1 MNLVRKRKSS
11 SLKGGPDKYIRTE
24 KPQSTRPPASYN
36 ASSPLTTEASGI
48 VTTSKEERG
57 LEVHGT
63 SSPWRRSPRF
73 KSQGLLGQVHSADL
87 VAEGQVENEEE
98 AVQCSPAHCPPQTE
112 EDTDTDLVITMDERH
127 GGGRKG
133 SRKKGG
139 VKRKKRAADGEV
151 GYREQEGAGPEVEI
165 DRELD
170 RELENKSR
178 QHNLTTANVRNIIH
192 EVITNEHVVAMM
204 KAAINETEAVPVFE
218 PKMTRSKF
226 KEVVEK
232 GVVIPT
238 WNISPIKNAQQFVDI
253 QLAEEDSSDEEYCP
267 DEEEEDETAEDTF
280 QESDMESTASSP
292 RGTRGGFHRKINTE
306 WDDDRSCSPMQ
317 VNRSRSRHLR
327 VEVVPMGPPPPPQP
341 SSSSGP
347 QGFYTTRT
355 PPEFSFLEKLHAV
368 EEELAIGP
376 VCLEPYQP
384 PLADGLMAC
393 RTRSKRPLRDVPMGQ
408 LEAELRAPDITPDMY
423 GCGSAPEDPEW
434 THWLQGIM
442 TSNMYNDEEGD
453 DDDDDPEYNFLAEI
467 DEPDVEDY
475 RNDRAVRITKKE
487 VNQLMEELF
496 ETFQDEMT
504 AQEQDGEGHEEE
516 EEREEE
522 APSLGTPALE
532 TPIFNTLPDILLEE
546 PMAEMTAGCYCT
558 VKEQLDA
565 IRRRRALLESQ
576 GLLVPSSLIPK
587 PREPPPPF
595 TPTLSHQQGLQLQQQ
610 VQQHVQLLTQVHMLT
625 SPVAALQSEA
635 AATKQFLMELQ
646 MFAQRGELTRGP
658 VEPGFTSVFR
668 ACNLEAALS
677 LLEELRLSPIPY
689 QEAPNKPRTCR
700 RVRKHPSMPPQ
711 LAWLFATRPVFLYP
725 ELLPHVSLDPAL
737 HSARSVSMFTA
748 GEDCLIVLG
757 LRNLGETLQPK
768 ELLCHY
774 LLRAKRVSQLRDHIV
789 EMCKPTHPNNVIK
802 AYRLQKVVH
811 PMPVA
816 CDPVKPGDLRPSVE
830 REERAMP
837 GWLRR
842 SLPYIYEAI
851 RELNSSP
858 DTEAMSA
865 CQSKKAPLVTLL
877 FRSSRTLDY
886 SFPPGTRYPPQLPD
900 SLSFQRC
907 GFRRWHRPPPC
918 DLSLSLAVSH
928 SATQSLGSGTTRS
941 ESKSNSQTGAVIQQC
956 MAHQKLQPIQP
967 ATSKPPSLQHPTK
980 PHLKR
985 PLRPQPSQKPLQVIL
1000 NLPAPVAAAV
1010 LCPAPSTR
1018 VLASRLSH
1026 SAPLAKDLVTRKCS
1040 MFANLRRLPRLL
1052 PAPPPNNKNPP
1063 QTNLNTVT
1071 PNSGANHLLLP
1082 HMSSR
1087 TASTIT
1093 ETQTSVSTMT
1103 PIEQFKNK
1111 SSRTSRRVTEKR
1123 KSSLK
1128 SEGQPQPSASPEP
1141 PALDQALTPDDYVT
1155 VIMEKE
1161 EVVKEEG
1168 GDEEDEREEK
1178 DDCGREDGDGGDFGM
1193 PLLALSE
1200 SSASPTGSVDSV
1212 NPTEESEEGQEITLT
1227 LSPGPSD
1234 MGDGGWEGE
1243 EGRENRDQE
1252 IEEVLSPASEESMLS
1267 VPELQETMEK
1277 LSWLASGGRSD
1288 DSEEGERSGTPSG
1301 CHSSSPNPSSSR
1313 DEQHHTGE
1321 VGSKGRSKSPPI
1333 LYDDDDLLDSDPLRE
1348 KKEIAFAQNY
1358 LNRVCHALQEVP
1370 GRVEEFLEVLY
1381 EFEQDGDEHTS
1392 VELFTR
1398 LKHVLNE
1405 WPELLRDFAAFLH
1418 PEQAQECGLLAEQ
1431 QAFERSR
1438 RFLRQLELSFGE
1450 NSSHYRKIVSI
1461 LQGGPTLSPAG
1472 IKEVKAQIANLLRGH
1487 SRLQGEF
1494 WVFFNELHLRP
1505 SLQCQTENRGC
1516 GDVTNT
1522 NSTSQKSSAANKPK
1536 RCQGTKT
1543 PKATQVREDEA
1554 DKEKEG
1560 DHYVLSEHSV
1570 CAKNISL
1577 TPSGEKVIL
1586 WTREADRA
1594 ILTACQQKGA
1604 KKITFQAV
1612 SAQLGNK
1619 TANEVCDRF
1628 QDLMR
1633 LFRSSTQ
1640 RVCSDEEVSDTE
1652 QPTSSREPDP
1662 D

>member
-1 MNLVRKRKSS
+1 MMNLVRKRNSS
-11 SLKGGPDKYIRTE
+11 SLKGGPDKSIRTE
-24 KPQSTRPPASYN
+24 KPQSIRPPASHN
-36 ASSPLTTEASGI
+36 ASSPLTTEASDI

-63 SSPWRRSPRF
+63 LSPWRRSPRF
-73 KSQGLLGQVHSADL
+73 KSQSLLGQGPSVDLL
-87 VAEGQVENEEE
+87 VAEGSQGQVANKEE
-98 AVQCSPAHCPPQTE
+98 AVQCSPAQCPPQTE
-112 EDTDTDLVITMDERH
+112 EDTDTDLVITMDEMH
-127 GGGRKG
+127 GGGHKG

-139 VKRKKRAADGEV
+139 VKRKKRAADREV
-151 GYREQEGAGPEVEI
+151 GERQQEVAGPEVEI

-238 WNISPIKNAQQFVDI
+238 WNMSPIKKVNKEKAPQFVDI

-292 RGTRGGFHRKINTE
+292 RGIRGGFHRKIHTE
-306 WDDDRSCSPMQ
+306 MDDDRSCSPMQ
-317 VNRSRSRHLR
+317 VNHSRSRHLK

-347 QGFYTTRT
+347 QGFYTTRA

-368 EEELAIGP
+368 EEELAIGT

-408 LEAELRAPDITPDMY
+408 LEAELCAPDITPDMY
-423 GCGSAPEDPEW
+423 GCDSAPEDPEW

-442 TSNMYNDEEGD
+442 TSDMYNDEEGD

-496 ETFQDEMT
+496 ETFQDELT

-522 APSLGTPALE
+522 APALGTP
-532 TPIFNTLPDILLEE
+532 TFNTPPDIPLED
-546 PMAEMTAGCYCT
+546 PMPEVTAGRYRT

-576 GLLVPSSLIPK
+576 GLLVPRALITK

-595 TPTLSHQQGLQLQQQ
+595 TPTLSHHQRLQLEQQ

-635 AATKQFLMELQ
+635 ATTKQFLMELQ
-646 MFAQRGELTRGP
+646 MFAQRGELTQGP
-658 VEPGFTSVFR
+658 VETCFTSVFR
-668 ACNLEAALS
+668 ACNLQGALS

-689 QEAPNKPRTCR
+689 QEAPNEPRTCR

-774 LLRAKRVSQLRDHIV
+774 LLRAKRVSQLRDHIM
-789 EMCKPTHPNNVIK
+789 EKCKHTHPNNVIK
-802 AYRLQKVVH
+802 AYQLQKVVL

-816 CDPVKPGDLRPSVE
+816 CDRVKPGDLRPSVE

-865 CQSKKAPLVTLL
+865 CQSKKAPLVSLL
-877 FRSSRTLDY
+877 FSSSRTLDY
-886 SFPPGTRYPPQLPD
+886 SFPLGTRYPPQLPD

-928 SATQSLGSGTTRS
+928 NATQSLGSGTTCS
-941 ESKSNSQTGAVIQQC
+941 ENNSQTGAVIQQC
-956 MAHQKLQPIQP
+956 MAHHKLRPIQP

-985 PLRPQPSQKPLQVIL
+985 PLKPQPKPSQKPLHVIL
-1000 NLPAPVAAAV
+1000 NLPAPVPAAV
-1010 LCPAPSTR
+1010 LCPAPSAR

-1026 SAPLAKDLVTRKCS
+1026 FAPLAKDLVARKFS
-1040 MFANLRRLPRLL
+1040 TFANLRRLPRLL
-1052 PAPPPNNKNPP
+1052 PAPPPNKIPP
-1063 QTNLNTVT
+1063 QTNLNTVAPT
-1071 PNSGANHLLLP
+1071 SGANLLLP

-1087 TASTIT
+1087 TASTVT
-1093 ETQTSVSTMT
+1093 ETQTSVSTTT
-1103 PIEQFKNK
+1103 PIEQFKKK
-1111 SSRTSRRVTEKR
+1111 SSRMSRRRVTKKP

-1128 SEGQPQPSASPEP
+1128 SEGKPQPSASTEP
-1141 PALDQALTPDDYVT
+1141 PALDQALTPYDYVT
-1155 VIMEKE
+1155 AVME
-1161 EVVKEEG
+1161 EEG
-1168 GDEEDEREEK
+1168 VDE
-1178 DDCGREDGDGGDFGM
+1178 DGGDYDM

-1200 SSASPTGSVDSV
+1200 SSASPPGSVDPV
-1212 NPTEESEEGQEITLT
+1212 DPAEESEGQAITLN

-1234 MGDGGWEGE
+1234 MGDGEWEGE
-1243 EGRENRDQE
+1243 EGRGDRDQE
-1252 IEEVLSPASEESMLS
+1252 VEEVMSPASEESTLS

-1277 LSWLASGGRSD
+1277 LSWLASGGRSED
-1288 DSEEGERSGTPSG
+1288 LEEGEQSGTSSE
-1301 CHSSSPNPSSSR
+1301 CHSSSPNPPSSR
-1313 DEQHHTGE
+1313 HEQHHTGV
-1321 VGSKGRSKSPPI
+1321 VGSKGLSKSLPI
-1333 LYDDDDLLDSDPLRE
+1333 IYDHDNLLDSDPLRE
-1348 KKEIAFAQNY
+1348 KKEIGFAQHY

-1381 EFEQDGDEHTS
+1381 EFEQDGDGHTS
-1392 VELFTR
+1392 VELFMR
-1398 LKHVLNE
+1398 LKPVLNE

-1418 PEQAQECGLLAEQ
+1418 PEQAQECGLLSEQ

-1438 RFLRQLELSFGE
+1438 HFLRQLELSFGE
-1450 NSSHYRKIVSI
+1450 NSSHYRKIVSV

-1487 SRLQGEF
+1487 THLQGEF

-1505 SLQCQTENRGC
+1505 SLQCQTENRGR

-1522 NSTSQKSSAANKPK
+1522 ISTSQKSSAANKPK

-1543 PKATQVREDEA
+1543 PKATQVK
-1554 DKEKEG
+1554 DKEV
-1560 DHYVLSEHSV
+1560 DHYTHPESSV

-1604 KKITFQAV
+1604 NKITFEAV

-1619 TANEVCDRF
+1619 TANEVCARF

-1633 LFRSSTQ
+1633 LFRSSTE
-1640 RVCSDEEVSDTE
+1640 RVYSDEEVSDTE
-1652 QPTSSREPDP
+1652 PTSSREPDP

>member
-1 MNLVRKRKSS
+1 MMNLVRKRNSS
-11 SLKGGPDKYIRTE
+11 SLKGGPAKSIRTE
-24 KPQSTRPPASYN
+24 KPQSVRQPASHN

-73 KSQGLLGQVHSADL
+73 KSQSLLGQVPSADL
-87 VAEGQVENEEE
+87 LVAEGSPGQVENEEE
-98 AVQCSPAHCPPQTE
+98 AVQCSPAQCPPQTE

-127 GGGRKG
+127 GGGYKG

-139 VKRKKRAADGEV
+139 VKRKKRAADRELGE
-151 GYREQEGAGPEVEI
+151 RQQEGAGPEVEI

-204 KAAINETEAVPVFE
+204 KAAINETEAMPVFE

-238 WNISPIKNAQQFVDI
+238 WNISPIKKVNKEKAPQFVDI

-292 RGTRGGFHRKINTE
+292 RGTRGGFHRKIHTE

-317 VNRSRSRHLR
+317 VNHSRSRHLK

-347 QGFYTTRT
+347 HGFYTTRA

-408 LEAELRAPDITPDMY
+408 LEAELCAPDITPDMY
-423 GCGSAPEDPEW
+423 GCDSAPEDPEW

-442 TSNMYNDEEGD
+442 TSDMYNDEEGD

-496 ETFQDEMT
+496 ETFQDELT

-522 APSLGTPALE
+522 APALGTP
-532 TPIFNTLPDILLEE
+532 TFNTPPDIPLED
-546 PMAEMTAGCYCT
+546 PMAEVTAGRYRT
-558 VKEQLDA
+558 VKQQLEA

-576 GLLVPSSLIPK
+576 GLLVPRALITK

-595 TPTLSHQQGLQLQQQ
+595 TPTLSHHQRLQLQQQ

-635 AATKQFLMELQ
+635 ATTKQFLMELQ
-646 MFAQRGELTRGP
+646 MFAQRGELTQGP

-668 ACNLEAALS
+668 ACNLQGALS

-689 QEAPNKPRTCR
+689 QEAPNEPRTCR

-774 LLRAKRVSQLRDHIV
+774 LLRAKRVSQLRDHIM
-789 EMCKPTHPNNVIK
+789 EKCKHTHPNNVIK
-802 AYRLQKVVH
+802 AYQLQKVVL

-816 CDPVKPGDLRPSVE
+816 CERVEPGDLRPSVE

-877 FRSSRTLDY
+877 FSSSRTLDY

-928 SATQSLGSGTTRS
+928 NATQSLGSGTTCS
-941 ESKSNSQTGAVIQQC
+941 ENNSQTGAVIQQC
-956 MAHQKLQPIQP
+956 MAHHKLRPIQP
-967 ATSKPPSLQHPTK
+967 ATFKPPSLQHPTK

-985 PLRPQPSQKPLQVIL
+985 PLKPQHKPSQKPLHVIL
-1000 NLPAPVAAAV
+1000 NLPAPVPATV
-1010 LCPAPSTR
+1010 LCPAPSAR

-1026 SAPLAKDLVTRKCS
+1026 FAPLAKDLVARKFS
-1040 MFANLRRLPRLL
+1040 TFANLRRLPRLL

-1063 QTNLNTVT
+1063 QTNLNTVA
-1071 PNSGANHLLLP
+1071 PNSGANLLLLP

-1087 TASTIT
+1087 TASTVT
-1093 ETQTSVSTMT
+1093 ETQTSVSTTT
-1103 PIEQFKNK
+1103 PIEQFKKK
-1111 SSRTSRRVTEKR
+1111 SSRTSRRRVTKKP

-1128 SEGQPQPSASPEP
+1128 SERKPQPSASTEP
-1141 PALDQALTPDDYVT
+1141 PALDQALTPYDYVT
-1155 VIMEKE
+1155 VVME
-1161 EVVKEEG
+1161 EEG
-1168 GDEEDEREEK
+1168 VDERDE
-1178 DDCGREDGDGGDFGM
+1178 DGGDFDM

-1200 SSASPTGSVDSV
+1200 SSASPPGSVD
-1212 NPTEESEEGQEITLT
+1212 PAEESEEGQEITLN

-1234 MGDGGWEGE
+1234 MGD
-1243 EGRENRDQE
+1243 RNQE
-1252 IEEVLSPASEESMLS
+1252 VEEVMSPASEESTLS

-1277 LSWLASGGRSD
+1277 LSWLASGGRSED
-1288 DSEEGERSGTPSG
+1288 LEEGERSGTPSE
-1301 CHSSSPNPSSSR
+1301 CHSSSPNPPSSR
-1313 DEQHHTGE
+1313 HEQRHTGE
-1321 VGSKGRSKSPPI
+1321 VGSKGISKSPPI
-1333 LYDDDDLLDSDPLRE
+1333 VYDDDLLDSDPLRE

-1398 LKHVLNE
+1398 LKPVLNE

-1418 PEQAQECGLLAEQ
+1418 PEQAQECGLLSEQ

-1438 RFLRQLELSFGE
+1438 HFLRQLELSFGE
-1450 NSSHYRKIVSI
+1450 NSSHYRKIVSV
-1461 LQGGPTLSPAG
+1461 LRGPTLSPAG
-1472 IKEVKAQIANLLRGH
+1472 IKEVKSQIANLLRGH
-1487 SRLQGEF
+1487 THLQGEF

-1505 SLQCQTENRGC
+1505 SLQCQTENRGR

-1536 RCQGTKT
+1536 RCKGT
-1543 PKATQVREDEA
+1543 KATQVKA
-1554 DKEKEG
+1554 KEG
-1560 DHYVLSEHSV
+1560 DRYTHPEPSV

-1604 KKITFQAV
+1604 NKITFEAV

-1619 TANEVCDRF
+1619 TANEVCVRF

-1633 LFRSSTQ
+1633 LFLSSTE
-1640 RVCSDEEVSDTE
+1640 RVYSDEEVSDTE
-1652 QPTSSREPDP
+1652 PTSSREPDP

>member
-1 MNLVRKRKSS
+1 MMNLVRKRISS
-11 SLKGGPDKYIRTE
+11 SLKGGPAKSIRTE
-24 KPQSTRPPASYN
+24 KPQSIRPPASHN

-73 KSQGLLGQVHSADL
+73 KSQSLLGQVPSVDLL
-87 VAEGQVENEEE
+87 VAEGSPGQVANEEE
-98 AVQCSPAHCPPQTE
+98 AVQCSPAQCPPQTE

-127 GGGRKG
+127 GGGHKG

-139 VKRKKRAADGEV
+139 VKRKKRAVDREV
-151 GYREQEGAGPEVEI
+151 GERPQEGAGPEVEI

-170 RELENKSR
+170 RDLENKSR

-238 WNISPIKNAQQFVDI
+238 WNISPIKKVNKEKAQQFVDI

-292 RGTRGGFHRKINTE
+292 RGTRGGFHRKIHTE

-317 VNRSRSRHLR
+317 VNHSRSRHLK

-341 SSSSGP
+341 SSSFGP
-347 QGFYTTRT
+347 QGFYTTRA

-368 EEELAIGP
+368 EAELAIGP

-408 LEAELRAPDITPDMY
+408 LEAELCAPDITPDMY
-423 GCGSAPEDPEW
+423 GCDSAPEDPEW

-442 TSNMYNDEEGD
+442 TSDMYNDEEGD

-496 ETFQDEMT
+496 ETFQDELT

-516 EEREEE
+516 REEE
-522 APSLGTPALE
+522 APALGTP
-532 TPIFNTLPDILLEE
+532 TFNTPPDIPLED
-546 PMAEMTAGCYCT
+546 PMAELTAGRYRT

-576 GLLVPSSLIPK
+576 GLLVPRALITK

-595 TPTLSHQQGLQLQQQ
+595 TPTLSHHQRLQLLQQ

-635 AATKQFLMELQ
+635 ATTKQFLMELQ
-646 MFAQRGELTRGP
+646 MFAQRGELTQGP
-658 VEPGFTSVFR
+658 MEPGFTSVFR
-668 ACNLEAALS
+668 ACNLQGALS

-757 LRNLGETLQPK
+757 LRNLRETLQPK

-774 LLRAKRVSQLRDHIV
+774 LLRAKRVSQLRDHIM
-789 EMCKPTHPNNVIK
+789 EKCKHTHPNNVIK
-802 AYRLQKVVH
+802 AYQLQKVVL

-816 CDPVKPGDLRPSVE
+816 CDRVKPGDLRPSVE

-858 DTEAMSA
+858 DIEAMSA
-865 CQSKKAPLVTLL
+865 CQSKKAPLITLL
-877 FRSSRTLDY
+877 FSSSRTLDY

-928 SATQSLGSGTTRS
+928 SATQSLGSGTTCS
-941 ESKSNSQTGAVIQQC
+941 ENNYQTGAVIQKC
-956 MAHQKLQPIQP
+956 MAHHKLRPIQP

-980 PHLKR
+980 SHLKR
-985 PLRPQPSQKPLQVIL
+985 PLRPQPKPSQKPLQVIL

-1010 LCPAPSTR
+1010 LCPAPSAR
-1018 VLASRLSH
+1018 VLAARLSH
-1026 SAPLAKDLVTRKCS
+1026 SAPLAKDLVAGKFST
-1040 MFANLRRLPRLL
+1040 FANLRRLPRLL

-1063 QTNLNTVT
+1063 QTNLNTLT
-1071 PNSGANHLLLP
+1071 SNSGANLLLLP

-1087 TASTIT
+1087 TASTVA
-1093 ETQTSVSTMT
+1093 ETQTSVSTTT
-1103 PIEQFKNK
+1103 PIEQFKKK
-1111 SSRTSRRVTEKR
+1111 SSRTSRRRVTEKP
-1123 KSSLK
+1123 KSSLR
-1128 SEGQPQPSASPEP
+1128 SEGKPQPSASMEP

-1155 VIMEKE
+1155 VVMEE
-1161 EVVKEEG
+1161 EVVNKEGVDEDE
-1168 GDEEDEREEK
+1168 GDEN
-1178 DDCGREDGDGGDFGM
+1178 GGDFDM

-1200 SSASPTGSVDSV
+1200 SSASPPGSVDSID
-1212 NPTEESEEGQEITLT
+1212 PAEESEEGQEITLN

-1243 EGRENRDQE
+1243 EGRGDRDKE
-1252 IEEVLSPASEESMLS
+1252 VEEVMSPASEESTLS

-1277 LSWLASGGRSD
+1277 LSWLASGGRSE
-1288 DSEEGERSGTPSG
+1288 DSEEGERSGTLSE
-1301 CHSSSPNPSSSR
+1301 CHSSSPNPPSSMH
-1313 DEQHHTGE
+1313 EQHHTGE
-1321 VGSKGRSKSPPI
+1321 VGSKGISKSPPI
-1333 LYDDDDLLDSDPLRE
+1333 VYDDDDLLDSDPLRE

-1392 VELFTR
+1392 VELFVR
-1398 LKHVLNE
+1398 LKPVLNK

-1418 PEQAQECGLLAEQ
+1418 PEQAQECGLLSEQ

-1450 NSSHYRKIVSI
+1450 NSSHYRKIVSV

-1472 IKEVKAQIANLLRGH
+1472 IKEVKSQIANLLRGH
-1487 SRLQGEF
+1487 THLQGEF

-1505 SLQCQTENRGC
+1505 SLQCQTESR

-1522 NSTSQKSSAANKPK
+1522 NSTSQKSSAVNKPK
-1536 RCQGTKT
+1536 RCQGTEI
-1543 PKATQVREDEA
+1543 PKATQV
-1554 DKEKEG
+1554 KEKEG
-1560 DHYVLSEHSV
+1560 YRYTHPEPSV

-1586 WTREADRA
+1586 WTREADRT
-1594 ILTACQQKGA
+1594 ILTNCQQKGA
-1604 KKITFQAV
+1604 NKITFEAV

-1619 TANEVCDRF
+1619 TANEVCARF

-1633 LFRSSTQ
+1633 LFRSSTE
-1640 RVCSDEEVSDTE
+1640 RVYSDEEVSDTE
-1652 QPTSSREPDP
+1652 PTSSREPDP

>member
-1 MNLVRKRKSS
+1 MMNLVRKRNSS
-11 SLKGGPDKYIRTE
+11 SLKGGPAKSIRTE
-24 KPQSTRPPASYN
+24 KPQSVRQPASHN

-73 KSQGLLGQVHSADL
+73 KSQSLLGQVPSADL
-87 VAEGQVENEEE
+87 LVAEGSPGQVENEEE
-98 AVQCSPAHCPPQTE
+98 AVQCSPAQCPPQTE

-127 GGGRKG
+127 GGGYKG

-139 VKRKKRAADGEV
+139 VKRKKRAADRELGE
-151 GYREQEGAGPEVEI
+151 RQQEGAGPEVEI

-204 KAAINETEAVPVFE
+204 KAAINETEAMPVFE

-238 WNISPIKNAQQFVDI
+238 WNISPIKKAPQFVDI

-292 RGTRGGFHRKINTE
+292 RGTRGGFHRKIHTE

-317 VNRSRSRHLR
+317 VNHSRSRHLK

-347 QGFYTTRT
+347 HGFYTTRA

-408 LEAELRAPDITPDMY
+408 LEAELCAPDITPDMY
-423 GCGSAPEDPEW
+423 GCDSAPEDPEW

-442 TSNMYNDEEGD
+442 TSDMYNDEEGD

-496 ETFQDEMT
+496 ETFQDELT

-522 APSLGTPALE
+522 APALGTP
-532 TPIFNTLPDILLEE
+532 TFNTPPDIPLED
-546 PMAEMTAGCYCT
+546 PMAEVTAGRYRT
-558 VKEQLDA
+558 VKQQLEA

-576 GLLVPSSLIPK
+576 GLLVPRALITK

-595 TPTLSHQQGLQLQQQ
+595 TPTLSHHQRLQLQQQ

-635 AATKQFLMELQ
+635 ATTKQFLMELQ
-646 MFAQRGELTRGP
+646 MFAQRGELTQGP

-668 ACNLEAALS
+668 ACNLQGALS

-689 QEAPNKPRTCR
+689 QEAPNEPRTCR

-774 LLRAKRVSQLRDHIV
+774 LLRAKRVSQLRDHIM
-789 EMCKPTHPNNVIK
+789 EKCKHTHPNNVIK
-802 AYRLQKVVH
+802 AYQLQKVVL

-816 CDPVKPGDLRPSVE
+816 CERVEPGDLRPSVE

-877 FRSSRTLDY
+877 FSSSRTLDY

-928 SATQSLGSGTTRS
+928 NATQSLGSGTTCS
-941 ESKSNSQTGAVIQQC
+941 ENNSQTGAVIQQC
-956 MAHQKLQPIQP
+956 MAHHKLRPIQP
-967 ATSKPPSLQHPTK
+967 ATFKPPSLQHPTK

-985 PLRPQPSQKPLQVIL
+985 PLKPQHKPSQKPLHVIL
-1000 NLPAPVAAAV
+1000 NLPAPVPATV
-1010 LCPAPSTR
+1010 LCPAPSAR

-1026 SAPLAKDLVTRKCS
+1026 FAPLAKDLVARKFS
-1040 MFANLRRLPRLL
+1040 TFANLRRLPRLL

-1063 QTNLNTVT
+1063 QTNLNTVA
-1071 PNSGANHLLLP
+1071 PNSGANLLLLP

-1087 TASTIT
+1087 TASTVT
-1093 ETQTSVSTMT
+1093 ETQTSVSTTT
-1103 PIEQFKNK
+1103 PIEQFKKK
-1111 SSRTSRRVTEKR
+1111 SSRTSRRRVTKKP

-1128 SEGQPQPSASPEP
+1128 SERKPQPSASTEP
-1141 PALDQALTPDDYVT
+1141 PALDQALTPYDYVT
-1155 VIMEKE
+1155 VVME
-1161 EVVKEEG
+1161 EEG
-1168 GDEEDEREEK
+1168 VDERDE
-1178 DDCGREDGDGGDFGM
+1178 DGGDFDM

-1200 SSASPTGSVDSV
+1200 SSASPPGSVD
-1212 NPTEESEEGQEITLT
+1212 PAEESEEGQEITLN

-1234 MGDGGWEGE
+1234 MGD
-1243 EGRENRDQE
+1243 RNQE
-1252 IEEVLSPASEESMLS
+1252 VEEVMSPASEESTLS

-1277 LSWLASGGRSD
+1277 LSWLASGGRSED
-1288 DSEEGERSGTPSG
+1288 LEEGERSGTPSE
-1301 CHSSSPNPSSSR
+1301 CHSSSPNPPSSR
-1313 DEQHHTGE
+1313 HEQRHTGE
-1321 VGSKGRSKSPPI
+1321 VGSKGISKSPPI
-1333 LYDDDDLLDSDPLRE
+1333 VYDDDLLDSDPLRE

-1398 LKHVLNE
+1398 LKPVLNE

-1418 PEQAQECGLLAEQ
+1418 PEQAQECGLLSEQ

-1438 RFLRQLELSFGE
+1438 HFLRQLELSFGE
-1450 NSSHYRKIVSI
+1450 NSSHYRKIVSV
-1461 LQGGPTLSPAG
+1461 LRGPTLSPAG
-1472 IKEVKAQIANLLRGH
+1472 IKEVKSQIANLLRGH
-1487 SRLQGEF
+1487 THLQGEF

-1505 SLQCQTENRGC
+1505 SLQCQTENRGR

-1536 RCQGTKT
+1536 RCKGT
-1543 PKATQVREDEA
+1543 KATQVKA
-1554 DKEKEG
+1554 KEG
-1560 DHYVLSEHSV
+1560 DRYTHPEPSV

-1604 KKITFQAV
+1604 NKITFEAV

-1619 TANEVCDRF
+1619 TANEVCVRF

-1633 LFRSSTQ
+1633 LFLSSTE
-1640 RVCSDEEVSDTE
+1640 RVYSDEEVSDTE
-1652 QPTSSREPDP
+1652 PTSSREPDP